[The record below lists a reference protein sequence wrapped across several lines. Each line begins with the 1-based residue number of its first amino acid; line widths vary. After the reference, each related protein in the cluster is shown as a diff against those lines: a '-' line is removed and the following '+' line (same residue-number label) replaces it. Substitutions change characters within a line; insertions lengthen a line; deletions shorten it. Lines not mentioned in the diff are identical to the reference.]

1 MRRHPTRGLD
11 QGTPRRT
18 AYIALA
24 IALLTLGL
32 LTLVGCGIAGPANVS
47 IAELANHQDVYIGQ
61 QVTAAGRVVAF
72 SDPSGRYFVLED
84 DAWVNMV
91 ELRPARTAAPHAG
104 VRVSV
109 TGRFGFDP
117 RSGRYID
124 IANVTAQ

>member
-24 IALLTLGL
+24 IAL